1 MYRLILPA
9 LLVFAC
15 GSPAAAQLH
24 KHFVAF
30 KCEGQPDKVHSRRDE
45 RYFGCVNGRVACSD
59 DGVSSSMI
67 AAYGNRRANMKSES
81 NRRMRELDAKHAASH
96 GSTTGSTARRTV
108 EVAAEVPGDRA
119 HARPPHPQP
128 FSPSRARRGLRRRP
142 NPLNRTRFVKSR
154 SERRP
159 TTWSRCWASPSGG
172 LPAAARNGLTVLPQ
186 ADPRNWCLRTE
197 KSRAS
202 SFPDSEQ
209 HHLRP

>member
-67 AAYGNRRANMKSES
+67 AAYENRRANMKSES

-96 GSTTGSTARRTV
+96 GSTTGSTARRT
-108 EVAAEVPGDRA
+108 
-119 HARPPHPQP
+119 
-128 FSPSRARRGLRRRP
+128 
-142 NPLNRTRFVKSR
+142 SR
-154 SERRP
+154 SSSRSTRR
-159 TTWSRCWASPSGG
+159 SS
-172 LPAAARNGLTVLPQ
+172 
-186 ADPRNWCLRTE
+186 
-197 KSRAS
+197 SRAS
-202 SFPDSEQ
+202 AASPTVFTIQSAPRPPAQAEPLEPDTVRQVTVGTSADDVVSLLGQPKWPIAGSSEKWTYS
-209 HHLRP
+209 LTSGGSAKLVFEDGKVTSVVVP